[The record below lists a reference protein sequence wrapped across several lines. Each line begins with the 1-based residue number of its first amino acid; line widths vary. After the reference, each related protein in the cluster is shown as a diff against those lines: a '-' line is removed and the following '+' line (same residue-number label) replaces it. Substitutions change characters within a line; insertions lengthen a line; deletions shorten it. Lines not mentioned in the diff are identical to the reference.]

1 MMMRNYY
8 RKMRG
13 ITLLELMIVVVIVGI
28 LAAIAYPNYRDFSD
42 RARRNEAKSLLMEV
56 AVNQERFYL
65 QNSRYGTLTE
75 LGYAGNTITSD
86 SGAYTVTI
94 APPPDA
100 VNFTA
105 VATYQL
111 GGNEAGKCETF
122 DIDGRGSKT
131 SGPEPDCW
139 TDTR

>member
-1 MMMRNYY
+1 MMLRSYY

-13 ITLLELMIVVVIVGI
+13 VTLLELMIVIVIIGI
-28 LAAIAYPNYRDFSD
+28 MAAIAYPNYRDFVD
-42 RARRNEAKSLLMEV
+42 RAKRNEAKSMLMEI

-86 SGAYTVTI
+86 TGAYTVTVNN
-94 APPPDA
+94 PTA
-100 VNFTA
+100 VNFQA

-111 GGNEAGKCETF
+111 AGNEAGKCLTF
-122 DIDGRGSKT
+122 DLDGRGAKNS
-131 SGPEPDCW
+131 SPEPDCW